1 MTGKRSAPKVS
12 KDSLIADLTGN
23 RVGHS
28 IWTQRLDIREII
40 SRNCSA
46 NIFGEETIR
55 VGKFC

>member
-12 KDSLIADLTGN
+12 KDWLIAKVTGK

-28 IWTQRLDIREII
+28 IWTQRFDIREII

-46 NIFGEETIR
+46 NIFGEETIN

>member
-12 KDSLIADLTGN
+12 KDWLIAELTGN

-46 NIFGEETIR
+46 KILGEETIN

>member
-1 MTGKRSAPKVS
+1 M
-12 KDSLIADLTGN
+12 IGN

-28 IWTQRLDIREII
+28 IWTQRFDIREII